1 VSAPTDREPTDS
13 LLQRRADAV
22 ATVAEIDAELQR
34 RGIRAV
40 VQLPGRQRAKAAL
53 ILAALATGEKTTKA
67 IKALVPG
74 GSHAINQLL
83 HVLTKAGEVRR
94 VARGRYGLAN
104 NQSEVDA

>member
-1 VSAPTDREPTDS
+1 MPSCNGAASERSCNCQGDSA
-13 LLQRRADAV
+13 QRR
-22 ATVAEIDAELQR
+22 R
-34 RGIRAV
+34 S
-40 VQLPGRQRAKAAL
+40 
-53 ILAALATGEKTTKA
+53 LAALATGEKTTKA